1 MGGTAAIEQNRLKS
15 ARAAAWLS
23 SPWSHY
29 RIETTRRG
37 SSNFDPVL
45 EPTQPLGEE
54 NTLSDEDTG
63 TIAAVPPDQRRDV
76 DDRPEDSALEG
87 GADDDLDDIFSN
99 PGELVELS
107 DKEE

>member
-1 MGGTAAIEQNRLKS
+1 M
-15 ARAAAWLS
+15 
-23 SPWSHY
+23 
-29 RIETTRRG
+29 
-37 SSNFDPVL
+37 
-45 EPTQPLGEE
+45 
-54 NTLSDEDTG
+54 SDEDTG

-107 DKEE
+107 EKEE